1 MLYNLLASTATDGM
15 SKWGWGVFTFI
26 LGMVVVFLGM
36 ALLVL
41 FVSGVAKLF
50 SAKKKE
56 NKGDDEESEQE
67 EVMQTSLPDV
77 DDGDIPENVKAAII
91 AAVIAYYQGED
102 KKHEF
107 VVRKIKKLNN

>member
-1 MLYNLLASTATDGM
+1 MLYNLLASTATDAM
-15 SKWGWGVFTFI
+15 SKWGWGIFTFI

-41 FVSGVAKLF
+41 LVSAVAKIF
-50 SAKKKE
+50 SAKKSE
-56 NKGDDEESEQE
+56 NKGDEDEQE
-67 EVMQTSLPDV
+67 EAMQTSITNA
-77 DDGDIPENVKAAII
+77 DDDIPENVKAAII

-102 KKHEF
+102 KKQEF

>member
-1 MLYNLLASTATDGM
+1 MFFNLLSSTAIDGM
-15 SKWGWGVFTFI
+15 SKWGWGIFTFI
-26 LGMVVVFLGM
+26 LGIVVVFAGM

-41 FVSGVAKLF
+41 LVSAVAKIF
-50 SAKKKE
+50 AAKKVE
-56 NKGDDEESEQE
+56 NKGDEDEQE
-67 EVMQTSLPDV
+67 EGVQPSITNI